1 MRTKPL
7 ALIVAFAC
15 LLLAGCKQDAE
26 VKTALTDFDSLV
38 LVQFDV
44 TRASCAFIHGR
55 DARATFSNCTSTRFV
70 TNELVKRVES
80 ASDPAAGVDNAQK
93 YFDSKKAEMTT
104 RMDTLKGIRGYQVGD
119 ETRKMME
126 TSLVDDAKKIANLQ
140 VKYMSTSMRDPAF
153 KAKLDKLTSDY
164 QSLFK
169 M

>member
-15 LLLAGCKQDAE
+15 LLLAGCKKDAE
-26 VKTALTDFDSLV
+26 VKTVLTDFDS
-38 LVQFDV
+38 F
-44 TRASCAFIHGR
+44 
-55 DARATFSNCTSTRFV
+55 

-80 ASDPAAGVDNAQK
+80 LSDPAAGVDDAQK

-104 RMDTLKGIRGYQVGD
+104 RMDTLKGIRGYQVGE

-126 TSLVDDAKKIANLQ
+126 SSLVDDAKKIANLQ
-140 VKYMSTSMRDPAF
+140 VKYMGTSMRDPTF
-153 KAKLDKLTSDY
+153 KAKLDKLTRDY

>member
-26 VKTALTDFDSLV
+26 VKTALTDFDS
-38 LVQFDV
+38 F
-44 TRASCAFIHGR
+44 
-55 DARATFSNCTSTRFV
+55 

-80 ASDPAAGVDNAQK
+80 ASDPAAGVDDAQK

-104 RMDTLKGIRGYQVGD
+104 KMNTLKGIRGYQVGD

-140 VKYMSTSMRDPAF
+140 VKYMGTSMRDATF
-153 KAKLDKLTSDY
+153 KAKLDKLTRDY

>member
-15 LLLAGCKQDAE
+15 LLLAGCKKDAE
-26 VKTALTDFDSLV
+26 VKAALNDFDS
-38 LVQFDV
+38 F
-44 TRASCAFIHGR
+44 
-55 DARATFSNCTSTRFV
+55 
-70 TNELVKRVES
+70 TNELVNRVES
-80 ASDPAAGVDNAQK
+80 ASDPAAGVDDAQK

-104 RMDTLKGIRGYQVGD
+104 KMDTLKGIRGYQVSD

-126 TSLVDDAKKIANLQ
+126 SSLVDDAKKIANLQ
-140 VKYMSTSMRDPAF
+140 VKYMRTSMRDATF
-153 KAKLDKLTSDY
+153 KAKLDKLTRDY

>member
-15 LLLAGCKQDAE
+15 LLLAGCKRDAE
-26 VKTALTDFDSLV
+26 VKTLLTDFDS
-38 LVQFDV
+38 F
-44 TRASCAFIHGR
+44 
-55 DARATFSNCTSTRFV
+55 

-80 ASDPAAGVDNAQK
+80 ASDPAAGVDDAQK

-104 RMDTLKGIRGYQVGD
+104 KMDTLKGIRGYQVGD

-126 TSLVDDAKKIANLQ
+126 SNLVDDAKKIANLQ
-140 VKYMSTSMRDPAF
+140 VKYMGTSMRDATF
-153 KAKLDKLTSDY
+153 KAKLDKLTRDY